1 MWLNDRA
8 LLAILENIPVAVMV
22 TDRDGR
28 IVFANAQSALTLGH
42 PVDHLDSI
50 GSYSSLHGLSADG
63 KPLAP
68 EDYPL
73 ARALRG
79 EHVPATDYRY
89 QRPDGAE
96 VWLRAA
102 AAPISD
108 DRGQLGAS
116 VIFRNV
122 DREVAA
128 ALKVRELE
136 QTLREQAD
144 ALREADHRKDRFL
157 AALSHELRNPLSA
170 MASAVQVLQI
180 QQDFAPMSIRA
191 LGVLERQ
198 LALVSRLVGDL
209 LEVSRISQGK
219 IDLQLDPLDISA
231 LVCGAL
237 ETVRPRIEAREQALT
252 LEMPPDPV
260 MVEGDAARLTQ
271 VVINL
276 LNNASKYTD
285 SGGAIVVDVRATPPN
300 AEIVVRDNGIGIPKD
315 MQPKIFDV
323 FTQVEAHRAR
333 SEGGLGL
340 GLSLAQWLTQ
350 LHGGTVAVH
359 SDGPGLGSEF
369 VVRLPLMASAS
380 AGS

>member
-8 LLAILENIPVAVMV
+8 LLAILENIPAAVMV
-22 TDRDGR
+22 ADRDGR

-50 GSYSSLHGLSADG
+50 DSYSSLHGLRADG
-63 KPLAP
+63 KPLEP
-68 EDYPL
+68 EEYPL

-79 EHVPATDYRY
+79 ERVPATDYRY
-89 QRPDGAE
+89 LRPDGAE

-108 DRGQLGAS
+108 DGGQLGAS

-122 DREVAA
+122 DQEVAA
-128 ALKVRELE
+128 AAKVRQLE
-136 QTLREQAD
+136 HTLREQAD
-144 ALREADHRKDRFL
+144 ALREADHRKDQFL
-157 AALSHELRNPLSA
+157 AALSHELRNPLGA
-170 MASAVQVLQI
+170 MASALQVLRI
-180 QQDFAPMSIRA
+180 QEDFAPTSIRA

-209 LEVSRISQGK
+209 LDVSRISQGK
-219 IDLQLDPLDISA
+219 IDLQLDPLDISS
-231 LVCGAL
+231 LVSGVL

-252 LEMPPDPV
+252 LEVPPDPV

-271 VVINL
+271 VVVNL

-285 SGGAIVVDVRATPPN
+285 SGGAIAVDVRATPPH

-315 MQPKIFDV
+315 MQPKIFEV

-350 LHGGTVAVH
+350 LHGGSVAVH
-359 SDGPGLGSEF
+359 SDGPGQGSEF
-369 VVRLPLMASAS
+369 VVRLPLIAHASARS
-380 AGS
+380 